1 MDIGEVGFFVEKNV
15 KYETTTKDNSFIK
28 YINKTRE
35 ERLVDFEAEKDSY
48 YKEIENK
55 KLKFY
60 EDKVSFIFMILYII
74 IYHLLILNLSL

>member
-1 MDIGEVGFFVEKNV
+1 MDIGEVGFFVEKDV
-15 KYETTTKDNSFIK
+15 KYESTTKDNSFIK
-28 YINKTRE
+28 SINKTRE